1 MAYTTVK
8 ETFEKFPSVFQ
19 AAKAKGMNSV
29 IQYVFDG
36 EGGGK
41 WFIEIKDGSART
53 GEGTLDNPNV
63 TITMSAETWLALVNE
78 EISGMQAFMGGK
90 LKVTGDVGLAQK
102 IDMLFRL

>member
-1 MAYTTVK
+1 MAYTSVK
-8 ETFEKFPSVFQ
+8 ETFEKMPSVFQ

-36 EGGGK
+36 EGGGN

-53 GEGTLDNPNV
+53 GEGMRDNPNV
-63 TITMSAETWLALVNE
+63 TITMGVQTWLDLVNE

-90 LKVTGDVGLAQK
+90 LKVVGDMGLAQK
-102 IDMLFRL
+102 VDILFRL

>member
-1 MAYTTVK
+1 
-8 ETFEKFPSVFQ
+8 
-19 AAKAKGMNSV
+19 MNSV

-36 EGGGK
+36 DGGGS

>member
-1 MAYTTVK
+1 MPYTIVK
-8 ETFEKFPSVFQ
+8 ETFEKMPSVFQ

-41 WFIEIKDGSART
+41 WIIEIKDGKCRIE
-53 GEGTLDNPNV
+53 EGTHDSPNV
-63 TITMSAETWLALVNE
+63 TITMSVETWLALVNN

-90 LKVTGDVGLAQK
+90 LKATGDVMVAQK
-102 IDMLFRL
+102 IPVLFPL